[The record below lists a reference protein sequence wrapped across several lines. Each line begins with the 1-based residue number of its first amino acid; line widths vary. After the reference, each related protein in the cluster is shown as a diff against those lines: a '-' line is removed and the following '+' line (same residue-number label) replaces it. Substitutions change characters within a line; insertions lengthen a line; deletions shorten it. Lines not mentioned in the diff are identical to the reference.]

1 MICPSTEPTYWTDYI
16 PTVNTTS
23 LVDNYIYP
31 MYNTTAYV
39 LYNNALSPASNWIF
53 TPIFDYIFK
62 PTLHYVLGPVWSFI
76 VRAIYSMYEVLPD
89 ADMYTL
95 EFFIHF
101 LACVFTVVALVIVLF
116 VYFCY
121 VFTDKAKFGVVTRH
135 PLKETITASDETC
148 QPGCTK
154 DHTHRRYDSH
164 TVSWEMLL
172 HFLCGVYNQY
182 ALV

>member
-16 PTVNTTS
+16 PTVDTTP

-31 MYNTTAYV
+31 MYNTTAYI
-39 LYNNALSPASNWIF
+39 LYNYAFSPASNWIF
-53 TPIFDYIFK
+53 TPIFE
-62 PTLHYVLGPVWSFI
+62 YVFTPILGHVLRPVSSFI
-76 VRAIYSMYEVLPD
+76 AGAIYSMYEVLPD

-101 LACVFTVVALVIVLF
+101 LACVFTVAALVIVLF

-135 PLKETITASDETC
+135 PLKETTTPRTASDDTC

-164 TVSWEMLL
+164 TVAWVMLL
-172 HFLCGVYNQY
+172 HISWWILGI
-182 ALV
+182 